1 MKRALNRGRLGCS
14 TNSAYFLSF
23 SKKVFSMAVMAKI
36 KAEQLIGKNT
46 CSEWLT
52 QQVKWIMSER
62 LLKNYKFSRAAA
74 K

>member
-1 MKRALNRGRLGCS
+1 
-14 TNSAYFLSF
+14 
-23 SKKVFSMAVMAKI
+23 MAVMAKI

-52 QQVKWIMSER
+52 QQVKWTMSER

>member
-1 MKRALNRGRLGCS
+1 
-14 TNSAYFLSF
+14 
-23 SKKVFSMAVMAKI
+23 MAVMAKI